1 MIDEELKK
9 SVMKDLMLLQLV
21 GVKVVLVH
29 GGGPAI
35 NNTLDAMKIESR
47 FANGLACHR

>member
-9 SVMKDLMLLQLV
+9 NLLWDLLLLQVV

-35 NNTLDAMKIESR
+35 NNTLEAIKIR
-47 FANGLACHR
+47 LFA